1 MSTIGIIGNG
11 RFGGLISKYI
21 PSLIYDIDPARSP
34 NTLKEVMECED
45 VILAVPMRR
54 LESICK
60 TVYPLSRIGQH
71 FMDVCSL
78 KMFSRDIIK
87 RELQLPKLF
96 ATGLHPLF
104 GPQSAKDGIKG
115 QRVVVTEYDINGSCV
130 KWATK
135 FCEDLG
141 LEVIV
146 STPEEHDKQMAASQA
161 LLHFIGRAV
170 ESGFVSEKIEERI
183 TMKTKS
189 YDDMLSL
196 IALVRG
202 SSPELF
208 EDMQLLNPFAADMR
222 HAFLDC
228 AVGLNRRL
236 GEFL

>member
-1 MSTIGIIGNG
+1 MNIGIIGNG

-21 PSLIYDIDPARSP
+21 PSVIYDIDPVRSP
-34 NTLKEVMECED
+34 NTLKEVMKCED
-45 VILAVPMRR
+45 IILAVPMRQ

-60 TVYPLSRIGQH
+60 IVYPLSRIGQH

-115 QRVVVTEYDINGSCV
+115 QRVVITEYDRNGSCV

-170 ESGFVSEKIEERI
+170 EKGFLENRIEENI
-183 TMKTKS
+183 TMRTKS
-189 YDDMLSL
+189 YDDMLS
-196 IALVRG
+196 IINLVRG
-202 SSPELF
+202 SSAELF
-208 EDMQLLNPFAADMR
+208 QDMQVLNPFAANMR
-222 HAFLDC
+222 SQFLDC
-228 AVGLNRRL
+228 ANDLDRKL
-236 GEFL
+236 SEFL